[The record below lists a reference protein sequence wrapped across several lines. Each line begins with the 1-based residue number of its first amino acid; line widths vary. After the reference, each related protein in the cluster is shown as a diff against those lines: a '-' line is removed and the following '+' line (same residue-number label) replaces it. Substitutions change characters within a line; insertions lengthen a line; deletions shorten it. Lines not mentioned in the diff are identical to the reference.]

1 MKIVYKLDKSGPWT
15 LYAYA
20 MPSSPVDMCNITE
33 KTYVHS
39 EYDTKYAEWLDS
51 MHQKG
56 ILNSVRDETLKGHE
70 SVIVKFT
77 IGGIW
82 KNDEDVAVV
91 INEFDKYMDDCGY
104 VSENKYVIAYENINE
119 FRFI

>member
-1 MKIVYKLDKSGPWT
+1 MKIVYKLDKLGPWT

-33 KTYVHS
+33 KTHVHS
-39 EYDTKYAEWLDS
+39 EYDTKYSEWLDS
-51 MHQKG
+51 MHEMG
-56 ILNSVRDETLKGHE
+56 IINSLRDETLKGHE

-77 IGGIW
+77 IGGVW

-91 INEFDKYMDDCGY
+91 INEFDKYMND
-104 VSENKYVIAYENINE
+104 SEYISESKYVIAYKNINE
-119 FRFI
+119 FSF